1 MSGYEETSVVSA
13 ATVNGIHG
21 DVNGEA
27 ESAMLKAGVSS
38 ARCNC
43 C

>member
-13 ATVNGIHG
+13 AVNGLHG

-27 ESAMLKAGVSS
+27 ESATLKAGVGSS
-38 ARCNC
+38 LCDCR
-43 C
+43 

>member
-13 ATVNGIHG
+13 AVNGLHG

-27 ESAMLKAGVSS
+27 VSATLKAGVSS
-38 ARCNC
+38 ALCNC
-43 C
+43 R